1 MELRGRVLVVGNAV
15 LDLVVA
21 PLLKPPPQGRTI
33 KVDLSKLFVGGC
45 GVNTALVLARLGV
58 ETSLVGPIGDDA
70 LASLLV
76 SSLKKAGVD
85 TEGLIVCEN
94 VDTSVTV
101 VLVWE
106 NGERSFLH
114 SGGNSGR
121 LNGEHLDGLDAAEV
135 DHIHVGGALLL
146 TGVEAE
152 AWARTL
158 KRFKQAG
165 ATTSLDPAWDARGLW
180 LKTLEPAL
188 PHIDYLFPNKVEA
201 EMLTGE
207 SVPDKAGES
216 LVNMGL
222 AKAVVKLG
230 EEGSLL
236 VERGN
241 ILRQRAFKVEVVDTT
256 GAGDAYDAGFIAAL
270 MQQKADNEAMR
281 WGAAAGALAVSDYGA
296 TSSLHSREQ
305 LISLLSRV

>member
-1 MELRGRVLVVGNAV
+1 MEPKGRVLVVGNAV

-45 GVNTALVLARLGV
+45 GVNTALVLARLGEV
-58 ETSLVGPIGDDA
+58 TSLVGPIGDDT
-70 LASLLV
+70 LGSLLI
-76 SSLKKAGVD
+76 SRLKEVGVD
-85 TEGLIVCEN
+85 CGGLIVCEG

-106 NGERSFLH
+106 KGERSFLH

-121 LNGEHLDGLDAAEV
+121 LNGGHLDGLDTSGV
-135 DHIHVGGALLL
+135 DHIHIGGALLL

-152 AWARTL
+152 DWARTL

-180 LKTLEPAL
+180 LEVLEPAL
-188 PHIDYLFPNKVEA
+188 PHIDYLFPNKAEA

-207 SVPDKAGES
+207 SDPGKAGKS
-216 LVNMGL
+216 LVNKGV

-236 VERGN
+236 VKRGD
-241 ILRQRAFKVEVVDTT
+241 LLHQRAFEVEVVDTT

-270 MQQKADNEAMR
+270 RQEKTDEEAMR
-281 WGAAAGALAVSDYGA
+281 WGAAAGTLAISDYGA

-305 LISLLSRV
+305 LFSLLSRV

>member
-15 LDLVVA
+15 LDLVVG
-21 PLLKPPPQGRTI
+21 PMLKPPPQGRTI

-58 ETSLVGPIGDDA
+58 VTSLVGPIGDDT

-76 SSLKKAGVD
+76 SRLKEAGVD
-85 TEGLIVCEN
+85 SGGLIVCEG

-101 VLVWE
+101 VMVWE
-106 NGERSFLH
+106 KGERSFLH
-114 SGGNSGR
+114 SGSNSGR
-121 LNGEHLDGLDAAEV
+121 LNGGHLDDLDTAGV
-135 DHIHVGGALLL
+135 DHIHIGGALLL

-152 AWARTL
+152 DWTRTL

-165 ATTSLDPAWDARGLW
+165 ASISLDPAWDANGHW
-180 LKTLEPAL
+180 LEKLEPVF
-188 PHIDYLFPNKVEA
+188 PHVDYLLPSKVEA

-207 SVPDKAGES
+207 SDPGKAGES
-216 LVNMGL
+216 LVKMGVN
-222 AKAVVKLG
+222 KAVIKLG

-236 VERGN
+236 VEKGN
-241 ILRQRAFKVEVVDTT
+241 ILRQRAFQVTAIDTT

-270 MQQKADNEAMR
+270 MQEKTDNEAML

-296 TSSLHSREQ
+296 TSSLHSIEQ
-305 LISLLSRV
+305 LLSMLSRV